1 MHVTTI
7 GLDIAQH
14 WFQLHGSTPRARSSS
29 DENYAASEVVEFF
42 RNLEP
47 CLVRAHFRAP
57 TAPVRSGRSPRG
69 GHSPFSPCRMTHM
82 THFAI

>member
-47 CLVRAHFRAP
+47 CLVRAHFRDQRPRCGQDTRREA
-57 TAPVRSGRSPRG
+57 VIRRS
-69 GHSPFSPCRMTHM
+69 HHV
-82 THFAI
+82 A